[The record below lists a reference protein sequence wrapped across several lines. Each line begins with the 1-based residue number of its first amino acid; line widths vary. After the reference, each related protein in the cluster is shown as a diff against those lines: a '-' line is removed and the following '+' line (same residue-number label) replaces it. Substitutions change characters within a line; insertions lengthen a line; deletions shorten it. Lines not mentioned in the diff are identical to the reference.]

1 MTASVTRMTG
11 TPIPPT
17 PVARR
22 WGIGFAAIWLFFL
35 ADPLAA
41 AWNARDTVAGVVGG
55 VTTILFGAYYM
66 TIWVRLRRDR
76 NDFAGPPSTDER
88 RSAQARGRG
97 VPPRRARKGTSGP
110 GVDRGS
116 RDAV

>member
-1 MTASVTRMTG
+1 MTTSVTSMTG

-35 ADPLAA
+35 ADPLVA

-55 VTTILFGAYYM
+55 ITTVVF
-66 TIWVRLRRDR
+66 
-76 NDFAGPPSTDER
+76 
-88 RSAQARGRG
+88 
-97 VPPRRARKGTSGP
+97 
-110 GVDRGS
+110 DRGGFLYHG
-116 RDAV
+116 RIAAAADAARQAGLEF